1 MRGGCTWRFD
11 CTKNQ
16 GQDNKMIITALD
28 NRLKEELV
36 FSSCHG
42 IKSFGSEQ
50 SAVLQIWQ
58 EKMKNY

>member
-1 MRGGCTWRFD
+1 MRGGCTWRCD
-11 CTKNQ
+11 CTENQ

-42 IKSFGSEQ
+42 IKSFW
-50 SAVLQIWQ
+50 I
-58 EKMKNY
+58 